1 MLQLWL
7 IKVNAYMRKIN
18 CLWLNIMTSELYNVK
33 LHYINKSENFYFIHK
48 EIINSDFHYS

>member
-1 MLQLWL
+1 MLRLWL